1 MKKNADRERS
11 CRRSTS
17 SGKRASASSS
27 GDSSYDFTVDLH
39 GMYAEDAMELMR
51 KMLSAHPRCRIL
63 AVHGNGSGVLRSRIR
78 SGLKSGRLPCRE
90 YFPGEVLFPVMIGT
104 LFQQVLAA
112 TLGTLLFSKGR
123 ESGGKNG
130 TAAGRQKGV
139 VRHES

>member
-27 GDSSYDFTVDLH
+27 SGDSSYDFTVDLH
-39 GMYAEDAMELMR
+39 GMYAEEAMELMR

-90 YFPGEVLFPVMIGT
+90 YFPGEDVGAPG
-104 LFQQVLAA
+104 
-112 TLGTLLFSKGR
+112 SD
-123 ESGGKNG
+123 
-130 TAAGRQKGV
+130 GV
-139 VRHES
+139 TVIYS